1 MKLGDL
7 TFQMKIKVK
16 IQEVINIKNS
26 SVSLELNY
34 GEIRGDG
41 NLEIMLTEIQYELLE
56 RLPSE
61 LDPKTLNSNLEE
73 PAVNLT
79 FSSNQLKEMKLIR
92 IIEPNY
98 KLIDLLNNPRTR
110 RALNLS
116 LTPEMQNLLEG
127 MSEQTLNI
135 IEHLITNLNNSND
148 NPLTLFTITK
158 DQIRTIVKGLIAIF
172 SVLAKPISLEELN
185 NLINDLNQIFLENQE
200 N

>member
-1 MKLGDL
+1 
-7 TFQMKIKVK
+7 MKIKVK